1 MKSSYSIP
9 ALGIGMLAAACLL
22 AGCAE
27 DSTAADQPSPAAV
40 QSSVGVLIS
49 VDEPDSQDSVD
60 GTLTTWQGTWDL
72 STGSFTM
79 GTSPEFVTVGEH
91 RQSNLISWN
100 GDTQYLVW
108 DAESLSTDNQQLT
121 VISCD
126 PGVADGTI
134 WGPGY
139 QIEITPPDQYIVT
152 RDGEDPILFENIDY
166 SNFLEDETVDLDTM
180 EIVGCDV
187 TGNQLVLVCFDYV
200 NEVVGE
206 TTNLYGTIMYIT
218 FDLDTKEATCSKPV
232 QAERAELEGL
242 IFWGSYPIL
251 DQKMYLPSGDSV
263 AYFDL
268 ETETIVRLDEIPG
281 QLETLL
287 PGIERVS
294 AGGPP
299 VSAMFVGRTEEVVIA
314 AFYYREADTVIYH
327 TINVAIQGDQIV
339 GMLDQQ
345 GEETQSTVVVYNSA
359 LQQTSQVELPA
370 ADTILEFPMMVSPL

>member
-1 MKSSYSIP
+1 
-9 ALGIGMLAAACLL
+9 MLAAACLL

-27 DSTAADQPSPAAV
+27 DSAVTDQPSPAAV

-49 VDEPDSQDSVD
+49 ADEPDSQDSVN

-79 GTSPEFVTVGEH
+79 GTSPAFVTVGVN
-91 RQSNLISWN
+91 RQSNLFSWN

-108 DAESLSTDNQQLT
+108 DTKSLSTDNQQLT
-121 VISCD
+121 VISCR
-126 PGVADGTI
+126 PGLSDGNRTI

-139 QIEITPPDQYIVT
+139 QIEITPQDQYIVT
-152 RDGEDPILFENIDY
+152 RDGEDPILFEDIDY
-166 SNFLEDETVDLDTM
+166 SNFLDDETVDLDTM

-187 TGNQLVLVCFDYV
+187 TGNQLVLVCFDSAS
-200 NEVVGE
+200 E
-206 TTNLYGTIMYIT
+206 TVSGHTVLYGALMYIT
-218 FDLDTKEATCSKPV
+218 FDLETGETTCSKPV
-232 QAERAELEGL
+232 RAEREYSEE
-242 IFWGSYPIL
+242 IYFKFFYYPIL
-251 DQKMYLPSGDSV
+251 DQKIYIPGGDSV

-268 ETETIVRLDEIPG
+268 ETETIVGLDKIPD
-281 QLETLL
+281 QLEDLL

-294 AGGPP
+294 FDGLPE
-299 VSAMFVGRTEEVVIA
+299 SAMFAGGTEEVVIA
-314 AFYYREADTVIYH
+314 AFYYREADTGINH

>member
-1 MKSSYSIP
+1 
-9 ALGIGMLAAACLL
+9 MLAAACLL

-27 DSTAADQPSPAAV
+27 DSTVTNQPSPAAV

-49 VDEPDSQDSVD
+49 VDEPDSQDSVN

-79 GTSPEFVTVGEH
+79 GTSPEFVTVGEN
-91 RQSNLISWN
+91 RQSNLFSWN

-108 DAESLSTDNQQLT
+108 DTESLSTDNQQLT
-121 VISCD
+121 VISCR
-126 PGVADGTI
+126 PGLSDGNRTI

-139 QIEITPPDQYIVT
+139 QIEIAPPDQYIVT

-180 EIVGCDV
+180 EIAGCDV

-218 FDLDTKEATCSKPV
+218 FDLETKEATCSKPV
-232 QAERAELEGL
+232 RAERAELEGL
-242 IFWGSYPIL
+242 IFGGSYYPIL

-299 VSAMFVGRTEEVVIA
+299 VSAMFVGQTEEVVIA
-314 AFYYREADTVIYH
+314 AFYYREADTGIYH

-339 GMLDQQ
+339 GMLDQR